1 MGTARR
7 RLGTVL
13 IVLGLLALAYGAA
26 VLFWR
31 DPLAAGRSS
40 TG

>member
-1 MGTARR
+1 VIGTARR

-13 IVLGLLALAYGAA
+13 IVVGPLVLAYGAA

-31 DPLAAGRSS
+31 DPL
-40 TG
+40 TDL